1 MAQIA
6 VSALG
11 RDQPGIVAAVT
22 SVLLRHGLNLAD
34 SQMGILSG
42 RFTMTLIVEAPDDVD
57 PGEVL
62 RDLRVV
68 AEELDLDTIVAHEV
82 AATPDDAAANP
93 THIVTVYGVD
103 HPGIVH
109 AVASALAERAV
120 NITDL
125 NTRLVHDE
133 GEEPLYA
140 MLLEVAPPAGT
151 QTEELSAAL
160 QRVAD
165 EQGVEVTVRELEDE
179 PL

>member
-11 RDQPGIVAAVT
+11 RDRPGIVAAV
-22 SVLLRHGLNLAD
+22 SGVLLGHGLNLAD

-42 RFTMTLIVEAPDDVD
+42 RFTMTLIVDGPDDLD
-57 PGEVL
+57 RDAL
-62 RDLRVV
+62 RGDLRKV
-68 AEELDLDTIVAHEV
+68 ADELGLDTIVVQEV
-82 AATPDDAAANP
+82 AAAHGIESAP
-93 THIVTVYGVD
+93 THIATVYGID

-109 AVASALAERAV
+109 AITSELGARGV

-125 NTRLVHDE
+125 NTRLVEDE

-140 MLLEVAPPAGT
+140 MMLEIALPPAVS
-151 QTEELSAAL
+151 EADLSDGLRRIAG
-160 QRVAD
+160 
-165 EQGVEVTVRELEDE
+165 EQGVDVSVRELDDD